1 MITEQLTYTPAHG
14 LPSGIL
20 VNSRT
25 GQLTEIVASYYMLK
39 MSLAS
44 SASRT
49 YKATE
54 QHVHY
59 NKKIHIMER
68 LVIFKQRVIA
78 TASEN

>member
-1 MITEQLTYTPAHG
+1 MITEQLTDTPAHG

-25 GQLTEIVASYYMLK
+25 GQLTEIVASYYMPK

-54 QHVHY
+54 Q
-59 NKKIHIMER
+59 R
-68 LVIFKQRVIA
+68 TLQQ
-78 TASEN
+78 ENTHHGTFSYLQAACNCCCIWEL